1 MLKSFQEEHPA
12 IFNAIIIGTPSL
24 IIFLLIIVTDPFE
37 FSTLELANRLIVYVM
52 IFILSLFGGLLFG
65 GLIKWMMSR
74 SVR

>member
-1 MLKSFQEEHPA
+1 MLKSFQEEHPS
-12 IFNAIIIGTPSL
+12 IFNAIIIGTPSI

-52 IFILSLFGGLLFG
+52 IFILSLFGGILFG
-65 GLIKWMMSR
+65 GLVKWMMSR